1 MNNKELIKN
10 HLIFHAYF
18 CHLIEQDQ
26 LNVFEDLCRIS
37 LELCEEIVERKI
49 DENQIT
55 RQLNSENFD
64 SFEQL
69 LITKY
74 LYPELKKWC

>member
-26 LNVFEDLCRIS
+26 LNDFEDLCRIS
-37 LELCEEIVERKI
+37 LELSEEIVARKI

-55 RQLNSENFD
+55 KHLSGENLD
-64 SFEQL
+64 PYEKL
-69 LITKY
+69 LVIKY
-74 LYPELKKWC
+74 LYPELKNWC

>member
-1 MNNKELIKN
+1 MSNNELIKN

-18 CHLIEQDQ
+18 CHMIEKDQ
-26 LNVFEDLCRIS
+26 LDAFEDLCAIS
-37 LELCEEIVERKI
+37 LELSEEIVKRKI
-49 DENQIT
+49 DENQIA

-64 SFEQL
+64 FFEQL